1 MSRATLIATI
11 SAPTSQDGRELA
23 ALSSFADW
31 LEVRAG
37 CNGLGQAD
45 PDWLRSHFEGG
56 LVFSL
61 RGEEGRSGACG
72 DDRRRMLKAAARQFD
87 MVELDVKH
95 DLDTRT
101 LKAVPPEKRIV
112 TWHGIAPRGSL
123 EQILDIVLSVE
134 ARFYKFTPLAESA
147 GDVASLLQLLR
158 SRGRPDLISYAEGAA
173 GFWSRFVTPRLSARI
188 VCGLGCSGRGSAR
201 EPSIRELIEDYGL
214 PDLAPVDEVYGIVG
228 NPVRHSLSPRLH
240 NAAYRVLGLRS
251 LFLPFQVESFEDFW
265 RDVVQRS
272 AFESLGM
279 TLRGLTVVSPYKEA
293 ALLTAGESSAV
304 TRRVDAAN
312 IFVRSNGHWR
322 ADTTDPEGVVLALRG
337 RGISLRQRRTA
348 VIGCGGAGRA
358 VAAALDEAG
367 ADVTL
372 VNRGLERGH
381 RAVRL
386 LGLPFVPLGEFDPE
400 GYSMVINAT
409 PVGRDG
415 SDLPICIE
423 GLARDAIVVD
433 LVYGA
438 NPTPFISKSVFRGL
452 DAVDG
457 REVLLIQAQR
467 QFEMMTGREM
477 PEGLAR
483 DVLGGEAAL
492 RCAAV

>member
-1 MSRATLIATI
+1 MSRATLIAAI
-11 SAPTSQDGRELA
+11 STATNLDGREIA
-23 ALSSFADW
+23 ALDASAGW
-31 LEVRAG
+31 LEVRG
-37 CNGLGQAD
+37 NGHTQTD
-45 PDWLRSHFEGG
+45 PDWFRDHFDGG
-56 LVFSL
+56 LIFSL
-61 RGEEGRSGACG
+61 RDETELSASGRQSV
-72 DDRRRMLKAAARQFD
+72 LKAAARRYEL
-87 MVELDVKH
+87 VELDVRH
-95 DLDTRT
+95 DLGTRT
-101 LKAVPPEKRIV
+101 LQAVPPEKRIV
-112 TWHGIAPRGSL
+112 AWRGLLKRGSL
-123 EQILDIVLSVE
+123 DQMLDRVLSVE
-134 ARFYKFTPLAESA
+134 ARLYKFTPVADNA
-147 GDVASLLQLLR
+147 GDVAALLRLLQL
-158 SRGRPDLISYAEGAA
+158 RGRSDLISYAEGAA
-173 GFWSRFVTPRLSARI
+173 GFWSRFITPRLSARI
-188 VCGLGCSGRGSAR
+188 VCGLVRPERGTPD
-201 EPSIRELIEDYGL
+201 EPSIKELNDDYGL
-214 PDLAPVDEVYGIVG
+214 PDLPSVGEIYGIVG

-240 NAAYRVLGLRS
+240 NAAYRALGLRS

-265 RDVVQRS
+265 RDVVQS
-272 AFESLGM
+272 GVFESLGM

-337 RGISLRQRRTA
+337 RGISLRRRRTA

-367 ADVTL
+367 AHVTL

-381 RAVRL
+381 RAVEL

-400 GYSMVINAT
+400 GFSMVVNAT

-438 NPTPFISKSVFRGL
+438 NPTPFISKSVYRGL

-477 PEGLAR
+477 PAGLAR
-483 DVLGGEAAL
+483 DVLGTEAAL